1 MNICLFTKEELDRPL
16 PAKDE
21 RAEHIIKV
29 LHKKAGDTFTAGIIG
44 GESGIATITA
54 IDSGG
59 VHYTFTAAGE
69 GKPLLPLVLVVGF
82 PRPIQLRRLLRDAA
96 SLGVCQVHLTATAL
110 GDKSYMKSTLLQKGA
125 ADRMLLEGAAQAG
138 STRAPALFMHRRL
151 DECLNAVA
159 GNEGAVRIALDNVR
173 PVMPLAEYL
182 KSLHFSPSHSSPA
195 ARYIA
200 AIGAERGWT
209 DDERALFTS
218 SGWTLCSMGNRIL
231 RTETAAVC
239 AASIILSITGLM
251 R

>member
-1 MNICLFTKEELDRPL
+1 MNICLFTKEELCRPL

-21 RAEHIIKV
+21 RAEHIIKI
-29 LHKKAGDTFTAGIIG
+29 LHKKAGGAFTAGIIG
-44 GESGIATITA
+44 GKSGIATITA

-59 VHYTFTAAGE
+59 VHYTFTATGE

-110 GDKSYMKSTLLQKGA
+110 GDKSYMKSTLLQKGT

-138 STRAPALFMHRRL
+138 STHAPALFMHRRL

-159 GNEGAVRIALDNVR
+159 GQKGTVRIALDNVR
-173 PVMPLAEYL
+173 PVMPLAKYL
-182 KSLHFSPSHSSPA
+182 KSFPPSTLPA
-195 ARYIA
+195 AQYTA

-209 DDERALFTS
+209 DDERELFTR
-218 SGWTLCSMGNRIL
+218 SGWTLCSMGSRIL
-231 RTETAAVC
+231 RTETAAAC
-239 AASIILSITGLM
+239 AASIILAETGLM
-251 R
+251 GDD